1 MPKIRVLIVDDAVLV
16 RSRVSKVLSSDPD
29 LEVVGVAANGRIALA
44 KIPQVNP
51 DAIVLD
57 VEMPQMNG
65 LETLAAIRQTYPLLP
80 VIMFSTFTR
89 SGATATLEALSL
101 GANDYATKPSNLG
114 SLEAVNQ
121 HICQELIPKIKLF
134 GSHRAEGQGD
144 KGTRGQGDKGTRRQG
159 EQLQSK
165 ITPRASTE
173 GTEATQWLQNP
184 KSKIDSL
191 TTGRVDI
198 VAIGVSTGGPNALA
212 ALLSEFPAEFPVP
225 IAIVQHMPPMFT
237 KLLAD
242 RLASKCQIRVDEA
255 FAGALLE
262 PGGAWIAPGNF
273 HAIVERDGKVVR
285 IGINQ
290 EPPENSCRPSVDVLF
305 RSIAQVYGAKALAVV
320 LTGMGQDGLRGCE
333 YIREVGGQILV
344 QDRASSVVWGMP
356 SFVANAGLADRVVSL
371 DQMAGEIISRVRK
384 N

>member
-89 SGATATLEALSL
+89 TGATATLEALSL
-101 GANDYATKPSNLG
+101 GANDYATKPSNLS

-121 HICQELIPKIKLF
+121 HISQELIPKIKLF
-134 GSHRAEGQGD
+134 GSQRAEGQGD
-144 KGTRGQGDKGTRRQG
+144 NETRGQRDKGTRGQR

-165 ITPRASTE
+165 I
-173 GTEATQWLQNP
+173 QNP

-237 KLLAD
+237 KLLAE
-242 RLASKCQIRVDEA
+242 RLASKCEIRVDEA

-262 PGGAWIAPGNF
+262 PGRAWIAPGNF

-371 DQMAGEIISRVRK
+371 DQMAGDIISRVRK

>member
-89 SGATATLEALSL
+89 TGATATLEALSL

-121 HICQELIPKIKLF
+121 HIREELVPKIKLF
-134 GSHRAEGQGD
+134 GSQRSEGQGD
-144 KGTRGQGDKGTRRQG
+144 KGTRGIQNDLTHHWPVGAHSCAPLPTSDSS
-159 EQLQSK
+159 LA
-165 ITPRASTE
+165 PRHSPIATE
-173 GTEATQWLQNP
+173 
-184 KSKIDSL
+184 
-191 TTGRVDI
+191 RVDI

-237 KLLAD
+237 KLLAE
-242 RLASKCQIRVDEA
+242 RLTSKCEIRVDEA

-262 PGGAWIAPGNF
+262 PGRAWIAPGNF
-273 HAIVERDGKVVR
+273 HAIVERDGKAVR

>member
-89 SGATATLEALSL
+89 TGATATLEALSL

-121 HICQELIPKIKLF
+121 HIREELIPKIKLF
-134 GSHRAEGQGD
+134 GSQRSEGQGD
-144 KGTRGQGDKGTRRQG
+144 KGTRGIQNHLTHHSPLATRHSS
-159 EQLQSK
+159 L
-165 ITPRASTE
+165 ATE
-173 GTEATQWLQNP
+173 
-184 KSKIDSL
+184 
-191 TTGRVDI
+191 RVDI

-237 KLLAD
+237 QLLAE
-242 RLASKCQIRVDEA
+242 RLASKCEIRVDEA

-262 PGGAWIAPGNF
+262 PGRAWIAPGNF

-356 SFVANAGLADRVVSL
+356 SFVANAGLADRVVAL